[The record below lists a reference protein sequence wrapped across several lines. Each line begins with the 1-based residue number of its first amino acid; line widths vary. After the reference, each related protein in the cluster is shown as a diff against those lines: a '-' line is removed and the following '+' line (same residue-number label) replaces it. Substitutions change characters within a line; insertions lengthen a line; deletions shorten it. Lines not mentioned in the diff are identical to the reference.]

1 MDEYAAASSF
11 GWLDFDS
18 AASERVS
25 TLLRAL
31 EQPGTLDP
39 LGFSVIRDPI
49 SGMLAPGTSTI
60 QTRLRYFMF
69 LPWIFQGIDRDRVA
83 PSRFARRLRDDEAKL
98 IECLRHLGPSHG
110 VQGYSAGRNLQRMP
124 SEAYWSGLLSWGI
137 RRVDVSIADYGRRL
151 GAMGRLSTQRDDDG
165 NPTER
170 AVQTWASIPDPPD
183 RFLSEEIAFD
193 LTQAEA
199 TLIIDQIRRHHPSSL
214 LASGCRNP
222 AATAQA
228 RMPWDIDRSL
238 LSGEL
243 QSVIRHARAASELT
257 IGPQLLYNLLLAE
270 RARAELGWDTSEL
283 RDDVHAQLDD
293 WAVLVENRHIGL
305 QSWASDIGEFWAIL
319 DARAPVNKW
328 SRDFITEIIVRAAQD
343 PRGFVRDKVVHQLI
357 RDREIRLKSNRAR
370 LGPLSA
376 LENWNQQPFGG
387 QLVYRWP
394 ICRTYLEDLAVALG
408 SAG

>member
-1 MDEYAAASSF
+1 MDDYAAASSF

-39 LGFSVIRDPI
+39 LGFSVVRDPI

-69 LPWIFQGIDRDRVA
+69 LPWIFQRIDLERVR

-98 IECLRHLGPSHG
+98 IDCLRHLGPNHG

-137 RRVDVSIADYGRRL
+137 RRVDLSIADYGRRL
-151 GAMGRLSTQRDDDG
+151 GAMGRLTTQRDDDG

-170 AVQTWASIPDPPD
+170 AARTWVAIPDAPD
-183 RFLSEEIAFD
+183 RFLSEEISFD
-193 LTQAEA
+193 LTLAEA
-199 TLIIDQIRRHHPSSL
+199 TLVIDQIRRHHPSSL
-214 LASGCRNP
+214 LASACRNP
-222 AATAQA
+222 DATAEA
-228 RMPWDIDRSL
+228 RLPWEIDRSL
-238 LSGEL
+238 LSVEL

-270 RARAELGWDTSEL
+270 RASDELGWDTSVL
-283 RDDVHAQLDD
+283 REDMYSQLAE
-293 WAVLVENRHIGL
+293 WGVLVEGRHTDL
-305 QSWASDIGEFWAIL
+305 QEWTSDIGEFWALL
-319 DARAPVNKW
+319 DSWAPVNKW
-328 SRDFITEIIVRAAQD
+328 SRDFITEIVVRAARD
-343 PRGFVRDKVVHQLI
+343 PREFVRDKLVRRLI

-370 LGPLSA
+370 LGPLNA

-387 QLVYRWP
+387 QLSYRWP
-394 ICRTYLEDLAVALG
+394 ICRTYLQDLATALG
-408 SAG
+408 SVD